1 MKELEIQVYLRSG
14 KSLLD
19 LTIEYNINV
28 FDSVKYTDLVAFD
41 YTTLSPKTDAIVREA
56 RGLILEKNTYN
67 VVARSMNA
75 FSFNSD
81 GSFNDIYNSFD
92 WTTAK
97 AYPKYDGCLIILYYY
112 NNEWITGTRFSVDG
126 MCNVASAYK
135 KESDIS
141 WNTLFKD
148 CLDFVNID
156 FDTFT
161 KTLNKNCSYSFEL
174 CSVVNRNIVL
184 YENKFVKLLSIYDV
198 NENKELSIHQDSNI
212 NDQWP
217 QIVPYYIPVKDISEV
232 EDLLSLNQDPT
243 QNEGL
248 VVVDKFFNRLK
259 FRNPNFD
266 KLAYKMNPADEVTAL
281 RELFFQIMY
290 AISPSSSG
298 TPTVATYC
306 FYDGNGTGYCID
318 PLMSSGYNGPYSA
331 CSLNGDCTATTYC
344 YYDANGIYQSVCVPS
359 GESPPNPSGSNY
371 VASGAICNGIIPC
384 LNPIDEG
391 DGGPLSLS
399 SSEATLGYKVCSS
412 SFNPK
417 KVNINS
423 SFVAMCNWIISEYKK
438 YKLGDIESKDK
449 ILKVWIEAFN
459 TLENNKPLT
468 SLVRIENVEM
478 CKEAIQRYN
487 ILIVS

>member
-1 MKELEIQVYLRSG
+1 MIAGTDASTVVVLAIKPPVVTSFSKTTLKPGENMIVTGNYFLGATSVTLAGISVPYTVIDDTSISIAIPSNARSG
-14 KSLLD
+14 SVQIKNGGGSSPLSGSIVIDTTPFAITSTSLSTGSQKVTYSQQ
-19 LTIEYNINV
+19 LTASGGV
-28 FDSVKYTDLVAFD
+28 G
-41 YTTLSPKTDAIVREA
+41 TLTWTRSAG
-56 RGLILEKNTYN
+56 GLPN
-67 VVARSMNA
+67 
-75 FSFNSD
+75 
-81 GSFNDIYNSFD
+81 G
-92 WTTAK
+92 
-97 AYPKYDGCLIILYYY
+97 
-112 NNEWITGTRFSVDG
+112 
-126 MCNVASAYK
+126 
-135 KESDIS
+135 
-141 WNTLFKD
+141 
-148 CLDFVNID
+148 
-156 FDTFT
+156 
-161 KTLNKNCSYSFEL
+161 
-174 CSVVNRNIVL
+174 
-184 YENKFVKLLSIYDV
+184 
-198 NENKELSIHQDSNI
+198 
-212 NDQWP
+212 
-217 QIVPYYIPVKDISEV
+217 
-232 EDLLSLNQDPT
+232 LSL
-243 QNEGL
+243 
-248 VVVDKFFNRLK
+248 
-259 FRNPNFD
+259 
-266 KLAYKMNPADEVTAL
+266 
-281 RELFFQIMY
+281 
-290 AISPSSSG
+290 SSTGVISG